1 MKIIGDVKMNNHV
14 HLEGNLG
21 KDPEL
26 RQTQS
31 GVKVATY
38 SIGVYKNNPKDK
50 DKPLTNWFN
59 IVAWGEQAELV
70 MNSLKKG
77 TKITLDGT
85 LNTRDYDDR
94 DGKKVYVTE
103 VIQESFG
110 LMPKKEKAAEVTPVT
125 MDDLPF

>member
-1 MKIIGDVKMNNHV
+1 MNNHV

>member
-1 MKIIGDVKMNNHV
+1 MSNNNHT

-26 RQTQS
+26 RTTQS

-38 SIGVYKNNPKDK
+38 SIGVYKTNPKDK

-59 IVAWGEQAELV
+59 VVAWGDQAELV
-70 MNSLKKG
+70 MSSLKKG
-77 TKITLDGT
+77 ARITLDGS
-85 LNTRDYDDR
+85 LNTRDYDDK

-103 VIQESFG
+103 VMQDSFG
-110 LMPKKEKAAEVTPVT
+110 IVPKKPTKEDTGSTIDE
-125 MDDLPF
+125 LPF